1 MKTSPNNETAN
12 GSRRHRK
19 RTAAQ
24 RSQYLRQW
32 EASGLT
38 AEAFARLHPINA
50 QSLYRW
56 RMKEKSG
63 KLVRPDSGRSHFRE
77 LKIAEF
83 PARPGEQLPSV
94 TMKSPAL
101 QITLSGVELDLRL
114 CAFLKSLSKEVFGV

>member
-1 MKTSPNNETAN
+1 
-12 GSRRHRK
+12 
-19 RTAAQ
+19 
-24 RSQYLRQW
+24 
-32 EASGLT
+32 
-38 AEAFARLHPINA
+38 
-50 QSLYRW
+50 
-56 RMKEKSG
+56 MKEKSG